1 MAVRDTGRSRDAP
14 RRRGPL
20 LGAGSTY
27 WLLLAVACALLVI
40 GLVMVLSASS
50 VFALARQ
57 GDSYAY
63 FKRQLMWVATGVVVM
78 LVVSRIDYRV
88 WRRLG
93 TPLLVVA
100 TAGLIYVLVH
110 PSAVSA
116 YGSTRWI
123 SMPGGL
129 TFQPAEFAKLALLLF
144 SADVLTRKA
153 RLLGD
158 VRHLLVPVL
167 PLTMLLA
174 ALVML
179 EPDLGTTLL
188 LCAIAFGLLF
198 VAGTPL
204 LLLGGIGTLGLSA
217 GMALIM
223 SADYRRTRLL
233 SFMDPAA
240 DPQNGGYQFIQGRL
254 ALGSG
259 GLLGVGL
266 GAGRQKWS
274 YVPNAHTDFI
284 FAIIG
289 EELGL
294 LGTLSILL
302 LFVAFAYAGVRVAQ
316 RAPDPFGRYLAG
328 GITVWIVVQA
338 LVNIGAVVGVL
349 PITGVPLPLV
359 SFGGSSMLV
368 LLAATGMLLNVARHE
383 VWSVR
388 APVIATTTTAAAE
401 RRGRRTAG
409 RAPSR
414 PARGRPAAVTTTR
427 GGGHRQTPAQKAKA
441 DAELAR
447 RTQGPTDRTPRKE
460 PR

>member
-1 MAVRDTGRSRDAP
+1 MVRVVAMAARDAG
-14 RRRGPL
+14 RARAAARPL

-27 WLLLAVACALLVI
+27 WLLLAVACALLVV

-50 VFALARQ
+50 VSALARQ
-57 GDSYAY
+57 GDPYAY
-63 FKRQLMWVATGVVVM
+63 FKRQLLWVAGGAVVM
-78 LVVSRIDYRV
+78 LAVSRIDYRL
-88 WRRLG
+88 WRRL
-93 TPLLVVA
+93 
-100 TAGLIYVLVH
+100 
-110 PSAVSA
+110 
-116 YGSTRWI
+116 WI
-123 SMPGGL
+123 SLPGGF
-129 TFQPAEFAKLALLLF
+129 TVQPAEFAKLALLLF

-167 PLTMLLA
+167 PLTLLLA

-188 LCAIAFGLLF
+188 LCAIAFGMLF

-204 LLLGGIGTLGLSA
+204 LLLGGIGSLGVAA
-217 GMALIM
+217 GAALIM
-223 SADYRRTRLL
+223 SADYRRTRFL
-233 SFMDPAA
+233 SFMNPAA

-302 LFVAFAYAGVRVAQ
+302 LFAAFAYAGVRVAQ

-328 GITVWIVVQA
+328 GVTVWIVVQA
-338 LVNIGAVVGVL
+338 LVNIGAVVGAL

-368 LLAATGMLLNVARHE
+368 LLAATGLLLNVARHE
-383 VWSVR
+383 VWTVR
-388 APVIATTTTAAAE
+388 APVFATTTKAAAE

-414 PARGRPAAVTTTR
+414 PARGGRPAAVTTTR
-427 GGGHRQTPAQKAKA
+427 GGAHRQTPAQKAKA
-441 DAELAR
+441 DAERAR
-447 RTQGPTDRTPRKE
+447 RAQGAPPSRSPRKE

>member
-1 MAVRDTGRSRDAP
+1 
-14 RRRGPL
+14 
-20 LGAGSTY
+20 
-27 WLLLAVACALLVI
+27 
-40 GLVMVLSASS
+40 
-50 VFALARQ
+50 
-57 GDSYAY
+57 
-63 FKRQLMWVATGVVVM
+63 
-78 LVVSRIDYRV
+78 
-88 WRRLG
+88 
-93 TPLLVVA
+93 
-100 TAGLIYVLVH
+100 
-110 PSAVSA
+110 
-116 YGSTRWI
+116 
-123 SMPGGL
+123 
-129 TFQPAEFAKLALLLF
+129 
-144 SADVLTRKA
+144 VLTRKA

-167 PLTMLLA
+167 PTTLLLA

-188 LCAIAFGLLF
+188 LCAIAFGMLF

-204 LLLGGIGTLGLSA
+204 LLLGGIGSLGLAA
-217 GMALIM
+217 GAALIM
-223 SADYRRTRLL
+223 SADYRRTRFL
-233 SFMDPAA
+233 SFMNPTA

-328 GITVWIVVQA
+328 GVTIWIVVQA

-383 VWSVR
+383 VWTVR
-388 APVIATTTTAAAE
+388 APVIATTTRAAAE

-414 PARGRPAAVTTTR
+414 PARGGRPAAGTTTR
-427 GGGHRQTPAQKAKA
+427 GGGHRETPAQKAKA
-441 DAELAR
+441 DAERAR
-447 RTQGPTDRTPRKE
+447 RAQGAPPSRSPRKE

>member
-1 MAVRDTGRSRDAP
+1 
-14 RRRGPL
+14 
-20 LGAGSTY
+20 
-27 WLLLAVACALLVI
+27 
-40 GLVMVLSASS
+40 
-50 VFALARQ
+50 
-57 GDSYAY
+57 
-63 FKRQLMWVATGVVVM
+63 
-78 LVVSRIDYRV
+78 
-88 WRRLG
+88 
-93 TPLLVVA
+93 
-100 TAGLIYVLVH
+100 
-110 PSAVSA
+110 
-116 YGSTRWI
+116 
-123 SMPGGL
+123 
-129 TFQPAEFAKLALLLF
+129 
-144 SADVLTRKA
+144 
-153 RLLGD
+153 
-158 VRHLLVPVL
+158 
-167 PLTMLLA
+167 
-174 ALVML
+174 
-179 EPDLGTTLL
+179 
-188 LCAIAFGLLF
+188 
-198 VAGTPL
+198 
-204 LLLGGIGTLGLSA
+204 
-217 GMALIM
+217 
-223 SADYRRTRLL
+223 
-233 SFMDPAA
+233 MDPAA

-266 GAGRQKWS
+266 GASRQKWS

-328 GITVWIVVQA
+328 GVTIWIVVQA

-388 APVIATTTTAAAE
+388 APVVATTTAAVD

-427 GGGHRQTPAQKAKA
+427 GGPHRQTPAQKAKA
-441 DAELAR
+441 DAERDR
-447 RTQGPTDRTPRKE
+447 RTPPPSPAPRK
-460 PR
+460 RSR

>member
-1 MAVRDTGRSRDAP
+1 M
-14 RRRGPL
+14 
-20 LGAGSTY
+20 
-27 WLLLAVACALLVI
+27 
-40 GLVMVLSASS
+40 
-50 VFALARQ
+50 
-57 GDSYAY
+57 
-63 FKRQLMWVATGVVVM
+63 
-78 LVVSRIDYRV
+78 
-88 WRRLG
+88 
-93 TPLLVVA
+93 
-100 TAGLIYVLVH
+100 
-110 PSAVSA
+110 
-116 YGSTRWI
+116 
-123 SMPGGL
+123 
-129 TFQPAEFAKLALLLF
+129 
-144 SADVLTRKA
+144 
-153 RLLGD
+153 
-158 VRHLLVPVL
+158 
-167 PLTMLLA
+167 
-174 ALVML
+174 
-179 EPDLGTTLL
+179 
-188 LCAIAFGLLF
+188 LF

-204 LLLGGIGTLGLSA
+204 LLLGGIGSLGLAA
-217 GMALIM
+217 GAGLIM
-223 SADYRRTRLL
+223 TADYRRTRFL
-233 SFMDPAA
+233 SFMNPAA

-316 RAPDPFGRYLAG
+316 RAPDPFGRYLAAG
-328 GITVWIVVQA
+328 VTVWIVVQA

-388 APVIATTTTAAAE
+388 APVIATTTSKAAE

-414 PARGRPAAVTTTR
+414 PARGGRPAAVTTTR

-441 DAELAR
+441 DAEQAR
-447 RTQGPTDRTPRKE
+447 RGQGGPPARAPRKE